1 MNKKHIKNDIIIVN
15 ILKFWKYV
23 IIYEEEKMKS
33 KFYIKALLI
42 ILLAVSLI
50 TIPNISNATER
61 TANDLLPIFWRK
73 NSTRNCED
81 LSYFTGTGFKNT
93 KKDLKKTKKTND
105 WKYLKNYARIK
116 KIQIWIDR

>member
-15 ILKFWKYV
+15 ILKFRKYT

-50 TIPNISNATER
+50 TIPNISNATEQLMMK
-61 TANDLLPIFWRK
+61 AL
-73 NSTRNCED
+73 
-81 LSYFTGTGFKNT
+81 
-93 KKDLKKTKKTND
+93 
-105 WKYLKNYARIK
+105 
-116 KIQIWIDR
+116 

>member
-116 KIQIWIDR
+116 KTQIWIDR

>member
-15 ILKFWKYV
+15 ILKFWKYA

-33 KFYIKALLI
+33 KFYIKVLLI

-61 TANDLLPIFWRK
+61 TAND
-73 NSTRNCED
+73 
-81 LSYFTGTGFKNT
+81 
-93 KKDLKKTKKTND
+93 
-105 WKYLKNYARIK
+105 
-116 KIQIWIDR
+116 